1 MCICPHVCLNRH
13 MGTQDLC
20 GHTHT
25 CSQGTGTKACVCGH
39 ASVFASPVL
48 DDWPGESGVAEPG
61 RWGAG
66 REETRNRSGTE
77 AGAKL
82 GLELERA
89 GLHSDCSEQLG
100 CEMIGKQGQGAQ
112 EGCCAVV
119 ILLLSKP
126 LGGDVVPH
134 QGDQPL
140 PTTLLQSGRCLSSF
154 WFLSLDLS
162 VDTALQG
169 EPQGHPGRLPC
180 FLLLW
185 ERQTFSR
192 NKTHTPG
199 FVRNLPIMLFRR
211 AISWW
216 D

>member
-1 MCICPHVCLNRH
+1 M
-13 MGTQDLC
+13 D
-20 GHTHT
+20 THA
-25 CSQGTGTKACVCGH
+25 CSQGTGTKACVCAH
-39 ASVFASPVL
+39 ASVFASPAL

-89 GLHSDCSEQLG
+89 GLHSECSEQLG
-100 CEMIGKQGQGAQ
+100 CGMIGKQGQGAQ
-112 EGCCAVV
+112 VLCCGDTPPF
-119 ILLLSKP
+119 KT
-126 LGGDVVPH
+126 LGRRCGATPGGPAASRH
-134 QGDQPL
+134 P
-140 PTTLLQSGRCLSSF
+140 LQSGSCLSSF

-169 EPQGHPGRLPC
+169 ETQGHPGRLPC
-180 FLLLW
+180 FLILW

-199 FVRNLPIMLFRR
+199 FVWNLPIMLFRT

-216 D
+216 G